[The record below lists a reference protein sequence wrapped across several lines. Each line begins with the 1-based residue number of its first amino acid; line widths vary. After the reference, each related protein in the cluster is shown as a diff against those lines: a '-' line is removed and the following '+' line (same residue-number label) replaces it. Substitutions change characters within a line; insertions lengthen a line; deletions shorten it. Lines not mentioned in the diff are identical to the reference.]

1 MRTLMAGMAFLLY
14 ALPTAVMAQGA
25 PTGAAAPAAPEGGI
39 QGFLSSPVGS
49 MLPLVAVLILFYF
62 LMIRPQQKRA
72 KEQAERINSVKRGDS
87 VVLSNGM
94 LGKVVRVE
102 DTEVGVEIATGV
114 TVKVIKS
121 MVADIRAK
129 GDPAPANDS
138 KG

>member
-1 MRTLMAGMAFLLY
+1 MEFNLGNFLLAMAPPPGTQPDPKGEMIKLVGMLGLMA
-14 ALPTAVMAQGA
+14 VM
-25 PTGAAAPAAPEGGI
+25 
-39 QGFLSSPVGS
+39 
-49 MLPLVAVLILFYF
+49 FYF
-62 LMIRPQQKRA
+62 VAMRPQQKRA
-72 KEQAERINSVKRGDS
+72 KEQAERINSVKRGDN